1 MRYFGAFPII
11 NYDGYFARNILARVG
26 FDQNVKAFAPN
37 FYPYTVKES
46 DRPDSLSYNY
56 YDNADNEWL
65 IYLVNDIVDPYHDY
79 RLTSEDFDSYITKKY
94 GGIQEASRQTA
105 FYRNN
110 WESDDQTITTA
121 AYSAK
126 TEKER
131 FFWEPVIGYSG
142 EILGYERKKSGVI
155 VSTNKI
161 VELSTSEQTTQ
172 PTVGERL
179 MIDSSNYGTVVSSNS
194 TIVMVQHVVGTF
206 PDSAYTASG
215 ETSNV
220 SISVTGATT
229 IQESLDAEIQAYFSP
244 VSMYTYEIEKNE
256 QKKHINLLDNR
267 FSAAAEKKI
276 SGLLA

>member
-11 NYDGYFARNILARVG
+11 NYDGYFARNLLSRVG
-26 FDQNVKAFAPN
+26 FDKNVKAFNSN
-37 FYPYTVKES
+37 FYPYTVKET

-65 IYLVNDIVDPYHDY
+65 IYLVNDIIDPYHDY

-94 GGIQEASRQTA
+94 GGITEASRQTA

-110 WESDDQTITTA
+110 WESDDQVITVA
-121 AYSAK
+121 AYTAK
-126 TEKER
+126 TEKEK
-131 FFWEPVIGYSG
+131 FFWEPVIGYVG
-142 EILGYERKKSGVI
+142 EILGYQRKQSNVI
-155 VSTNKI
+155 VSTNMI
-161 VELSTSEQTTQ
+161 VELTTAEQDTQ

-179 MIDSSNYGTVVSSNS
+179 MIDSSNYGTVISGNTTAV
-194 TIVMVQHVVGTF
+194 VVQHVVGTF
-206 PDSAYTASG
+206 PDSAYTATA

-220 SISVTGATT
+220 SISVTGSTT
-229 IQESLDAEIQAYFSP
+229 IQESLDSDIQSYFSP

-276 SGLLA
+276 SGLLK